1 MISASIGYFFATIAI
16 TLGITI
22 WAARRNTGRA
32 SYYVAEG
39 RITGTQNGFAIA
51 GDYMSAGTI
60 LGIVGL
66 YTLIGVDVSLY
77 FIAPMAG
84 LCIGLAVLVGPLRR
98 LGRYT
103 LGDVVQSRLQDPRTR
118 MVLGVCAITISLINL
133 VAQMVG
139 AGGLIAIVFGVPF
152 NLAVIIVGSLMT
164 VYVAFGGMLAATWVQ
179 IVKAAILV
187 GGVVLLSVLSV
198 VKAGGLGGI
207 YSAADKLVAGGS
219 ELFAFGAIDHGI
231 FSAVS
236 LAVASVAG
244 MMSMPHLLIRF
255 FTVPDAAQ
263 AQKSL
268 LVGTVLIGCTMGLV
282 FLVVSPAGVAWVVG
296 NSAYQ
301 DPAGAVAGGSN
312 MITLHL
318 ARDLG
323 GDVLFGVMSAVA
335 FSTILAVV
343 AGLTVAVSS
352 AMSHDIVAV
361 VRPENA
367 LTEQQEVGVFRLAA
381 LVTSALAVGLAVV
394 FQHENLTFLI
404 VMGLNV
410 AASTTFPL
418 LMLSIYWRGLTAWGA
433 VAAGV
438 VGLVSSVGL
447 IILSPTFWVRV
458 LGNPEPV
465 FPSDYP
471 ALVSMSL
478 AFAAAWLVSR
488 ATVHR
493 KHMSGQ

>member
-1 MISASIGYFFATIAI
+1 MISASIGYFFATIAV

-22 WAARRNTGRA
+22 WAASRNTGRD

-98 LGRYT
+98 MGRYT

-118 MVLGVCAITISLINL
+118 MVLGVCTITISLINL

-139 AGGLIAIVFGVPF
+139 AGGLISIVFAVPF
-152 NLAVIIVGSLMT
+152 NISVITVGALMT

-179 IVKAAILV
+179 IIKAAILV

-198 VKAGGLGGI
+198 LKAGSLGEL
-207 YSAADKLVAGGS
+207 YTQADTLLAGGGS
-219 ELFAFGAIDHGI
+219 LFDFGAIDHGV

-255 FTVPDAAQ
+255 FTVPDEAQ

-268 LVGTVLIGCTMGLV
+268 MVGTLLIGCTMGLV
-282 FLVVSPAGVAWVVG
+282 FLVVSPAGSAWVVG

-301 DPAGAVAGGSN
+301 DATGAVSGGSN

-323 GDVLFGVMSAVA
+323 GEVLFGVMSAVA

-352 AMSHDIVAV
+352 ALSHDIVAV
-361 VRPENA
+361 IRPGDSMS
-367 LTEQQEVGVFRLAA
+367 EVGEVRVFRLAA
-381 LVTSALAVGLAVV
+381 LVTSALAVSLAVV

-418 LMLSIYWRGLTAWGA
+418 LMLTIYWRGLTAWGA

-458 LGNPEPV
+458 LGNPEAV

-471 ALVSMSL
+471 ALVSMLL

-488 ATVHR
+488 GTAARAAVAGR
-493 KHMSGQ
+493 